1 MENPDLTVD
10 LGDCLR
16 RLYESAPD
24 AMVLVDAQH
33 KIVLVNAQTEE
44 LFGYERQE
52 LLGQDAEILMPE
64 RLRQSHQAHRI
75 RYAADPSARRMRGGP
90 DLFGLRKDGT
100 EFPLEIS
107 LNPLVSEHGLVLVS
121 SAIRDITDRMKAEE
135 KYRGL
140 LESAPDAMV
149 IVDARGEIVLANAQ
163 TEKLFGF
170 RRDELMGQAVEMLV
184 PDRFR
189 DRHPEHR
196 TGYSADPHPRPM
208 GVGLD
213 LYGRRKDGTEFPIEL
228 SLSPLE
234 TEEGTLVSSAIRD
247 ITDRKK
253 AEEKFRGLLESA
265 PDAMV
270 IVDARGEIVLVNA
283 QTEKLFGY
291 RRDEL
296 MGQAVEMLV
305 PDRFRAR
312 HSDHRTGYFV
322 DPHPRPMGV
331 GLDLYGRR
339 KDGTEFPIELS
350 LSPLETEEGTLVS
363 SAIRDITDRKKAEEE
378 ASHFRSVIESS
389 QDAIIG
395 KDLDGIITSW
405 NAGAERL
412 YGYTATEAIG
422 KSISVLVPPGHDD
435 ELPEIIRRVVAG
447 DQLENYE
454 TVRERKDGT
463 QVDVSLTVSAIR
475 DRNGN
480 VTGASTIAR
489 DIGVRLRYQEQLR
502 QLSEQDALTG
512 LRSRRRFERDIS
524 EQVGRAHRYG
534 EIATLMIIDIDGF
547 KLVNDLYGHRT
558 GDRVLN
564 TIAGALK
571 KRLRDND
578 VVARVGGDE
587 FAVLMPYARSEDA
600 SLVADDL
607 RRVVSG
613 CRIDVPDGSELKLT
627 ASIGLAQI
635 DRDTPSD
642 EFVMGVADRLM
653 YREKEQTK
661 SHTDTG

>member
-135 KYRGL
+135 KY
-140 LESAPDAMV
+140 
-149 IVDARGEIVLANAQ
+149 
-163 TEKLFGF
+163 
-170 RRDELMGQAVEMLV
+170 
-184 PDRFR
+184 
-189 DRHPEHR
+189 
-196 TGYSADPHPRPM
+196 
-208 GVGLD
+208 
-213 LYGRRKDGTEFPIEL
+213 
-228 SLSPLE
+228 
-234 TEEGTLVSSAIRD
+234 
-247 ITDRKK
+247 
-253 AEEKFRGLLESA
+253 RGLLESA